1 MHMLQ
6 SFIMSSFH
14 LLSKDVPHSEHGVQL
29 LTRFSVLWFN
39 PRCSVCG
46 PQPCVTDH
54 SSAPCTKAEL
64 LDHEQAF
71 YATCSMNIWVPNW
84 GAPCTINKLVASFM
98 AHPHLQS
105 TAPIDLLLSSADQAW
120 PLIFGRQQRQERTIT
135 DHPQKTQLK
144 WFERHFSGAMRQKKG
159 WTPVISGQLLVV
171 LATAWYS
178 LMLYIFF
185 SAIVQGLVD
194 NSFFPYAMLFHCQAP
209 SICILH
215 EMRILENNGCVCN

>member
-6 SFIMSSFH
+6 SFIMRSCH

-29 LTRFSVLWFN
+29 LTSFSVLWFN

-64 LDHEQAF
+64 LDHERAF
-71 YATCSMNIWVPNW
+71 YATCSMNMWVPNW

-105 TAPIDLLLSSADQAW
+105 TAPIDSLLSSADGAW
-120 PLIFGRQQRQERTIT
+120 PLIFGRQRRQERTIT
-135 DHPQKTQLK
+135 DHPPKNTVGVVWEAFLRSNEAK
-144 WFERHFSGAMRQKKG
+144 ERLDSSHLRTAFSCPSHSMILSHA
-159 WTPVISGQLLVV
+159 
-171 LATAWYS
+171 
-178 LMLYIFF
+178 LYFFF
-185 SAIVQGLVD
+185 SNCARSGRQQ
-194 NSFFPYAMLFHCQAP
+194 LFSLCNALPLPGTIH
-209 SICILH
+209 LH
-215 EMRILENNGCVCN
+215 IAWDEDPGEQWLCL